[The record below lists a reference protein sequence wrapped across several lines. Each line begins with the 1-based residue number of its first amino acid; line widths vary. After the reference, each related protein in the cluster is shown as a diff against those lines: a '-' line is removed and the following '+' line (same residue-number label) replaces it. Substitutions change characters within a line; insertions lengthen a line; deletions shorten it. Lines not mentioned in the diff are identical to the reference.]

1 MSPEGRLARS
11 VSESGG
17 RRVLSP
23 PNPRAAAGVN
33 PASAPPVANRRPM
46 KLYADH
52 LAVHYAKKSAQGY
65 LMLAKR
71 HLDWLAANGVSLV
84 AARREDLL
92 AYQTALLAMRK
103 KDGSAFSTAHQMR
116 QVSVLKSLYGFLYKR
131 SFLLSNPSTALEYP
145 HVEQRLPRS
154 ILTVQEARRLV
165 EAPDTKTPIGLR
177 DRAILETLY
186 STGIRAGELA
196 SLRLADVDT
205 EERVLRVILGKG
217 RKDRNVP
224 LTRAAAEAVEAYL
237 VRGRPR
243 IRGSQRSSLLFLAL
257 RGGRMHDDTLN
268 AVIALWTKRV
278 RLGKHITAH
287 SLRHSAATHLLK
299 GGADIRHIQKLLGH
313 SSLQATERYTR
324 VEISDLKD
332 VLKRAHPRG
341 R

>member
-1 MSPEGRLARS
+1 
-11 VSESGG
+11 
-17 RRVLSP
+17 
-23 PNPRAAAGVN
+23 
-33 PASAPPVANRRPM
+33 M

-52 LAVHYAKKSAQGY
+52 LAVRYAKKSAQGY

-71 HLDWLAANGVSLV
+71 HLDWLAAHGVSLV
-84 AARREDLL
+84 DVRREDIL

-103 KDGSAFSTAHQMR
+103 ADKTAFSTAYQVR

-131 SFLLSNPSTALEYP
+131 SFLLSNPASALEYP

-154 ILTVQEARRLV
+154 ILTIPEARRLV
-165 EAPDTKTPIGLR
+165 EAPDTKTFIGLR

-196 SLRLADVDT
+196 NLKLSDIDT
-205 EERVLRVILGKG
+205 EERVLRVIMGKG

-224 LTRAAAEAVEAYL
+224 LTRSAAEAVEAYL
-237 VRGRPR
+237 KRGRPR
-243 IRGSQRSSLLFLAL
+243 IRGSQPSPLLFLAL
-257 RGGRMHDDTLN
+257 RGGKMHDDTLN
-268 AVIALWTKRV
+268 AAIALWAKKIN
-278 RLGKHITAH
+278 LGKHITAH

-324 VEISDLKD
+324 VEISDLKE